1 MPSTILCMDEN
12 EISRKVIGA
21 AMRVHRRLGP
31 GLLESV
37 YEGALAYELSK
48 DGFSVLR
55 QVPIRLQY
63 DELTWDTSFRCD
75 LLVEDRVIIEVKA
88 VEEVQPVH
96 HSQLLTYLRFANKR
110 LGLLVNFN
118 RKLLKDGITRI
129 DNGLAEHTDT
139 ESTLMS

>member
-37 YEGALAYELSK
+37 YEGALAYELGK

-63 DELTWDTSFRCD
+63 DELTWDTAFRCD

-129 DNGLAEHTDT
+129 ANGLAEHRDT
-139 ESTLMS
+139 ESALIS

>member
-1 MPSTILCMDEN
+1 MGEN

-37 YEGALAYELSK
+37 YEGALAYELGK
-48 DGFSVLR
+48 EGLSVLR
-55 QVPIRLQY
+55 QVPVRLQY
-63 DELTWDTSFRCD
+63 DELVWDTAFRCD
-75 LLVEDRVIIEVKA
+75 LIVEDLVIVEIKA
-88 VEEVQPVH
+88 VEAVEPVH

-118 RKLLKDGITRI
+118 TKLLKHGITRI
-129 DNGLAEHTDT
+129 ANGLADYPDT
-139 ESTLMS
+139 ESA